1 MITIYLKKTKHKT
14 LMEANVN
21 VVVVVE
27 VEATFK
33 TDAVVLIT
41 KKQVLNVSM
50 QG

>member
-1 MITIYLKKTKHKT
+1 
-14 LMEANVN
+14 
-21 VVVVVE
+21 VVE

-50 QG
+50 QGWTKVVNLRCDGVCYG

>member
-1 MITIYLKKTKHKT
+1 
-14 LMEANVN
+14 MEANVN

-33 TDAVVLIT
+33 IDAVVLIT